1 MSARE
6 TVAVVGAGLAA
17 AHAVEALRA
26 GGYDGHLVLYG
37 TEPHQP
43 YERPPLSKGY
53 LLGND
58 ERDAAFPHPAAWYDE
73 RDVDLRLTT
82 TVTALDLDRH
92 EVLTGDH
99 RQRFDRLLLCTG
111 ATPRRLAMADR
122 SGAPVAYLRTLEDC
136 ERLRDALRPGTRLVI
151 VGAGWIGLE
160 VAAAARAADCAVT
173 VVETLDLPLLRVL
186 GPEVAQ
192 VFADL
197 HRAHGVDLR
206 LATGVGGIVRD
217 GELADVHLTD
227 GSTLLAD
234 LVLVAVGAAPGTA
247 LAEAAGLDVD
257 DGVVV
262 DARLR
267 TSHPDVL
274 AAGDVA
280 RAFHPLLGRHLR
292 VEHWDNAIGQG
303 AVAGRNLGG
312 ATEEYDRLPY
322 FFTDQYDLGMEYVGA
337 VGPEGY
343 DEVVLRGDVP
353 GRVFT
358 AFWLREGRVL
368 AGMHVNDW
376 DAIDPVRTIVARG
389 APDVARLRDD
399 SVPLTDLTG

>member
-37 TEPHQP
+37 AEPHHP

-312 ATEEYDRLPY
+312 AADEYDRLPY

-376 DAIDPVRTIVARG
+376 DAIDPVRAIVARG
-389 APDVARLRDD
+389 APDVARLRDE